1 MPPITIRVVA
11 RTAKVAAQPV
21 HPVKITRPDGARVI
35 VVAKPVPGP
44 TGPPGDGTQVFNET
58 PSGVRDGVNLVFTL
72 ASIPHVGSTS
82 VYRNGLREVLGV
94 GYTASGSALTFTT
107 APLSSDDLTVDYL
120 MEG

>member
-35 VVAKPVPGP
+35 VVARPTPGP
-44 TGPPGDGTQVFNET
+44 AGPPGDGTQVFNET
-58 PSGVRDGVNLVFTL
+58 PTGTKDGSNLVFTL
-72 ASIPHVGSTS
+72 AHIPRSGTTT
-82 VYRNGLREVLGV
+82 VYRNGLREVPGV
-94 GYTASGSALTFTT
+94 GYTASGSTLTFTT

-120 MEG
+120 EG